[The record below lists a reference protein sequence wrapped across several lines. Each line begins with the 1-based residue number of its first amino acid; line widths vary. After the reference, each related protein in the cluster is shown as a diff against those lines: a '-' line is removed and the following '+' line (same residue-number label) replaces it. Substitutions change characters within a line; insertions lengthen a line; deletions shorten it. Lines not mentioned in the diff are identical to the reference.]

1 MKKLERIILV
11 DDDPFTN
18 LYNEII
24 LKQNNASENII
35 PFQKGKEAIEYLET
49 KIDKVDLILLDINMP
64 IMNGWQFLEHYQKL
78 DEKKRATILVVMLT
92 SSVNIADQKKAEK
105 LQLVKK
111 FINKPLNEEGVNEI
125 INLFEQLTANKE
137 CSIFN
142 RCN

>member
-125 INLFEQLTANKE
+125 IGLFE
-137 CSIFN
+137 
-142 RCN
+142 